1 MNGRCKQI
9 QDILAESG
17 ATAFQDDGSA
27 QLHLTD
33 CEDCYAVLT
42 AMSELDAA
50 LPALPIHDASD
61 ACVDALLARVSELP
75 RPRAEAHLGIGGFA
89 RRLRDAA
96 RNVGEWHARVVASAA
111 AVAVVSA
118 AGVAIVV
125 SMVGLETSHFVMDE
139 PSASHFVMAEPSTTQ
154 LDSARVSRR
163 VSRMDGANYRSSNES
178 EHEVKKRSLKPDRD
192 RFAAQQAP
200 APASD
205 LRALGYIGDLSA
217 AGRDSDEERL
227 GLAIRA
233 YADAAP
239 PLAMEI
245 AEGDIEE
252 IVVSGEKTSS
262 LVDAPTSSTSFSAG
276 DLKALRIR
284 DIPDLAEFAPNLEI
298 DTAFEAESK
307 LKDDEAPSS
316 KREISPAAPPPPKS
330 QSTDELAKRA
340 NAGWKEE
347 RAVDRKREAALGIRA
362 FQEASGY
369 WSNAY
374 VPGDPAIR
382 LLETRLDATD
392 REMLQTYA
400 AAPLQLHDRARQ
412 VQQPFDAPT
421 EAAMEVFLHSD
432 RTALEGAERLTLQVG
447 LQGARRQGGT
457 RPPMNIG
464 VVLDLRGE
472 VSAEHATQ
480 MRAIVDALRTAK
492 EVGDRFSL
500 RIAGRDCDSVESDRF
515 EYGPLSVAME
525 SCFGADSAPGKGQA
539 IAAALE
545 SATHAVR
552 VSDDPD
558 APLGSSMV
566 LLVTSQTL
574 AGELTALEAI
584 GHESAVAGVP
594 ISVAGVGSGIALDEI
609 DRLTLAGQGNRRLV
623 TTPDEAR
630 NTVDRE
636 LSALSRAVAR
646 ALRLRIRLA
655 PGVKLIRI
663 LDASRLDDEGAER
676 VREAEQSIDLRMAS
690 ELGIEADR
698 GEDEDGIQIV
708 IPSFYAG
715 GSHAILLDVVAPE
728 AGPIADVTLRYKDLV
743 FQRNGVARANLNL
756 GGETKTVGPLER
768 NVLKNVLSVRMSS
781 ALKNAGRALGEGR
794 VEDAV
799 HILDEQ
805 RERLVQMRAAEA
817 AFQSDAE
824 LKADLNLL
832 DEYLSLLRGEAVGLG
847 GPRHYLANS
856 LQLSGHFKTL
866 PRTRVD

>member
-27 QLHLTD
+27 QRHLAE

-50 LPALPIHDASD
+50 LPALPVHDASD
-61 ACVDALLARVSELP
+61 ECVDALLARIRDLP
-75 RPRAEAHLGIGGFA
+75 RSESAAVGGFA
-89 RRLRDAA
+89 AFGQHVRATAER
-96 RNVGEWHARVVASAA
+96 VSEWHSRFVASAV

-125 SMVGLETSHFVMDE
+125 SMVDLDTSVQGLAEQSPDSQVFARLRKEDGSHRSLNERQLETKKRRMPEKRDRV
-139 PSASHFVMAEPSTTQ
+139 AAEP
-154 LDSARVSRR
+154 
-163 VSRMDGANYRSSNES
+163 
-178 EHEVKKRSLKPDRD
+178 
-192 RFAAQQAP
+192 AP
-200 APASD
+200 APAMEM
-205 LRALGYIGDLSA
+205 LRSLGYAVEDNVSGA
-217 AGRDSDEERL
+217 VRDSDGKTRPDVV
-227 GLAIRA
+227 I
-233 YADAAP
+233 AAQEAP
-239 PLAMEI
+239 SLAMGI
-245 AEGDIEE
+245 AAGDIEE
-252 IVVSGEKTSS
+252 IIVHGEKQSS
-262 LVDAPTSSTSFSAG
+262 IHDAPTSSTSFSAG
-276 DLKALRIR
+276 DLQALRIG
-284 DIPDLAEFAPNLEI
+284 DIKDLAEYTPNLEI
-298 DTAFEAESK
+298 ESEFEADSK
-307 LKDDEAPSS
+307 LKDDEVPFSE
-316 KREISPAAPPPPKS
+316 RENALLPPPMTASPRNRIIPAWDVKGKEKH
-330 QSTDELAKRA
+330 DREVALRA
-340 NAGWKEE
+340 P
-347 RAVDRKREAALGIRA
+347 A
-362 FQEASGY
+362 FQDASGY

-382 LLETRLDATD
+382 LLETRLNATD

-400 AAPLQLHDRARQ
+400 VAPLQLHDRVHL

-421 EAAMEVFLHSD
+421 EAAMEIFLHSD

-464 VVLDLRGE
+464 VVLDLRGA
-472 VSAEHATQ
+472 VSAENATQ
-480 MRAIVDALRTAK
+480 MRAVVDALRTAK
-492 EVGDRFSL
+492 EVGDQFDLRF
-500 RIAGRDCDSVESDRF
+500 AGRDCVGVDSEGF
-515 EYGPLSVAME
+515 EYGPLSVALE
-525 SCFGADSAPGKGQA
+525 SCFSADPGAGQGPA
-539 IAAALE
+539 IAAVLE
-545 SATHAVR
+545 SATQAVR
-552 VSDDPD
+552 AGDDPD

-566 LLVTSQTL
+566 LLVTSQSIAGDL
-574 AGELTALEAI
+574 AALEAI

-594 ISVAGVGSGIALDEI
+594 ISVAGIGAGVAIGDI

-630 NTVDRE
+630 EAVDRE

-690 ELGIEADR
+690 ELGIQADR

-728 AGPIADVTLRYKDLV
+728 AGPIVDVTLRYKDLIY
-743 FQRNGVARANLNL
+743 QRNGVARANLNL
-756 GGETKTVGPLER
+756 GSESRLAGPLER
-768 NVLKNVLSVRMSS
+768 NVLKNVLTVRMSS
-781 ALKNAGRALGEGR
+781 ALTSAGQVLSESRIDDAVNALG
-794 VEDAV
+794 
-799 HILDEQ
+799 EQ
-805 RERLVQMRAAEA
+805 RERLLALRASEP

-824 LKADLNLL
+824 LATDLELL
-832 DEYLSLLRGEAVGLG
+832 DEYLSLLGSEAVGLG
-847 GPRHYLANS
+847 GPRQYLANS
-856 LQLSGHFKTL
+856 LQLAGHFKTL
-866 PRTRVD
+866 PRTRTD

>member
-17 ATAFQDDGSA
+17 AIAFQDDGSA
-27 QLHLTD
+27 QRHLAD

-42 AMSELDAA
+42 AMSELDTA

-61 ACVDALLARVSELP
+61 ACVEALLARVRELP
-75 RPRAEAHLGIGGFA
+75 QPKAEAPLEIGGLVQP
-89 RRLRDAA
+89 LRDAA
-96 RNVGEWHARVVASAA
+96 RSVGDWHARFVASAA

-125 SMVGLETSHFVMDE
+125 SLVDLDTDVQGLAERSATDPDFARFRKDEEAYRSLNETE
-139 PSASHFVMAEPSTTQ
+139 
-154 LDSARVSRR
+154 LDSVRLEKE
-163 VSRMDGANYRSSNES
+163 DGAYRSLNEL
-178 EHEVKKRSLKPDRD
+178 EHETKKRSLKQGRE
-192 RFAAQQAP
+192 RQFAQRVPAP
-200 APASD
+200 APE
-205 LRALGYIGDLSA
+205 LRALGYIDGGGLRNAS
-217 AGRDSDEERL
+217 RDSDAMFRP
-227 GLAIRA
+227 
-233 YADAAP
+233 DAQIAAAEV
-239 PLAMEI
+239 PLIAREI
-245 AEGDIEE
+245 EEGDIEE
-252 IVVSGEKTSS
+252 I
-262 LVDAPTSSTSFSAG
+262 LVAG
-276 DLKALRIR
+276 K
-284 DIPDLAEFAPNLEI
+284 
-298 DTAFEAESK
+298 EAES
-307 LKDDEAPSS
+307 LQEAPHSVTRFS
-316 KREISPAAPPPPKS
+316 AEDLRSLRIDNIADLSDFTPSLEKDSALEVNAAPSQNRVGSPLPPKNS
-330 QSTDELAKRA
+330 RSMVDALSRVKAGRTGEKAKEANVDQSFGRF
-340 NAGWKEE
+340 
-347 RAVDRKREAALGIRA
+347 R

-382 LLETRLDATD
+382 LLESRLNATD
-392 REMLQTYA
+392 REMLETSSPT
-400 AAPLQLHDRARQ
+400 PLQLHDGARQ
-412 VQQPFDAPT
+412 VRQPFDAPT

-432 RTALEGAERLTLQVG
+432 RTALEGPERLTLQVG

-472 VSAEHATQ
+472 VSAENATQ

-492 EVGDRFSL
+492 EVGDQFSL
-500 RIAGRDCDSVESDRF
+500 WVAGRDCSGVESDRF

-525 SCFGADSAPGKGQA
+525 ACFGADTAPGEGQA
-539 IAAALE
+539 IAPALE

-566 LLVTSQTL
+566 LLVTSQKL
-574 AGELTALEAI
+574 AGELHALESI

-630 NTVDRE
+630 DTVDRE

-676 VREAEQSIDLRMAS
+676 VRESEQSIDLRMAS

-728 AGPIADVTLRYKDLV
+728 AGPIADVTLRYKDLIY
-743 FQRNGVARANLNL
+743 QRNGVARANLNL
-756 GGETKTVGPLER
+756 GGEAKTVGPLEH

-794 VEDAV
+794 LDDAMR
-799 HILDEQ
+799 ILGEQ
-805 RERLVQMRAAEA
+805 RDRLTQMRASEA
-817 AFQSDAE
+817 TFQGDAE

-832 DEYLSLLRGEAVGLG
+832 DEYLSLLRGEAIGLG
-847 GPRHYLANS
+847 GPRRYLANS